1 MQPPTGQAEQRRAR
15 TGSTPGRPAWPSFPQ
30 GSTDARRGL
39 RLQKS
44 WAQARRRPTV
54 DAAAEA
60 EAAAQLPL
68 LRLTHLLKL
77 LKLQQLQQQQIL
89 LPVEEKIMMA
99 TNFSQRHQ
107 A

>member
-1 MQPPTGQAEQRRAR
+1 
-15 TGSTPGRPAWPSFPQ
+15 
-30 GSTDARRGL
+30 
-39 RLQKS
+39 
-44 WAQARRRPTV
+44 V

-60 EAAAQLPL
+60 EAAAQFPL

-77 LKLQQLQQQQIL
+77 LKLQQQQQQIL